1 MGFLTEMVA
10 DLVIVAVVAAF
21 CDMLLP
27 ESGVKRSVRLVFG
40 LYFMA
45 LMLNPL
51 VTLWTDTDLSAMDFS
66 SLGDAALREAETEYD
81 AEAVYREAAAALGA
95 DIEEELERIYEGS
108 DAEVC
113 LVMKEEGFTEAAV
126 SLKGGGSD
134 PRIAAAEICDLLIA
148 DYGIPKEVIRID
160 IGS

>member
-1 MGFLTEMVA
+1 MRFLTEMVS

-27 ESGVKRSVRLVFG
+27 ESGVKRSVQLVFG

-66 SLGDAALREAETEYD
+66 SLGNAALLEAETEYD
-81 AEAVYREAAAALGA
+81 EAAVYREAAAALGA
-95 DIEEELERIYEGS
+95 EIEEKLERIYEGG
-108 DAEVC
+108 DAEVR
-113 LVMKEEGFTEAAV
+113 LSMTEEGFTEASV
-126 SLKGGGSD
+126 TLEGGGFD

-148 DYGIPKEVIRID
+148 DYGIPKEVISVRV
-160 IGS
+160 G